1 MSRYLLQKL
10 KIIIRFSVYC
20 LSNIKL
26 MMFSE
31 KASARCLPSFSSIWY
46 DGTSRYP
53 ETPLTSFPI
62 MFCSRG
68 TLLAG
73 SCVCRWT
80 ESLVS
85 LKQRFL
91 TDFVTG
97 TSARTTCRAEPVPI
111 DPTFQTNPVQRLG
124 TLISPGNR
132 LAFPDE
138 MNLRS
143 GRQIKR
149 FERRPLTKWN
159 FSSQVLNIPNL
170 VIESYRKFLY

>member
-111 DPTFQTNPVQRLG
+111 PHFRLILCSDLGHLYRLATDWRFQTKW
-124 TLISPGNR
+124 IW
-132 LAFPDE
+132 
-138 MNLRS
+138 
-143 GRQIKR
+143 GRVGK
-149 FERRPLTKWN
+149 LSDLKD
-159 FSSQVLNIPNL
+159 VL
-170 VIESYRKFLY
+170 